1 MINTRDICMIAAG
14 AVLGGGVV
22 AAAGYFG
29 VIRKFIP
36 LRDLERELDDIR
48 RQYQEYK
55 HKLEDLHHERET
67 TEDVEPSEDI
77 SHGRP
82 ESENVPVDDAPV
94 DKPSDVDISDEFE
107 EEEDEE
113 EEEEEGWD
121 PWMSGQYDPLTFK
134 DGRYWLD
141 DDNPR
146 WDGPL
151 NDEEMELYRSVLGDE
166 PELVMSVVT
175 DIRENRYIASMD
187 EDEPM
192 FQITADEHCFKPDF
206 FETRELDYY
215 EEDDILALGRE
226 VIPQIERYINP
237 ICLNHFGENSGSGDP
252 NVVWCRNDKHEI
264 DYEITRHEDSY
275 QHAILGIKP
284 GPNTRPPRRF
294 RPDQAVEAEEANAK
308 RSKRAS
314 H

>member
-14 AVLGGGVV
+14 AVLGGGIV

-29 VIRKFIP
+29 VIKQYIP
-36 LRDLERELDDIR
+36 LRDLERELDDVR
-48 RQYQEYK
+48 RQYMEYK
-55 HKLEDLHHERET
+55 HKLEDLHHEREA
-67 TEDVEPSEDI
+67 TEDVAPREDI

-94 DKPSDVDISDEFE
+94 DEPSDVDISDD
-107 EEEDEE
+107 EEDEE
-113 EEEEEGWD
+113 EAEGWD
-121 PWMSGQYDPLTFK
+121 PFMSGHYDPLTFK
-134 DGRYWLD
+134 DGRYYLD

-166 PELVMSVVT
+166 PELVMSVLT
-175 DIRENRYIASMD
+175 DIRENRYLASMD

-192 FQITADEHCFKPDF
+192 FQITADEHLFKPEF

-215 EEDDILALGRE
+215 EDDDILALGRE

-237 ICLNHFGENSGSGDP
+237 ICLNHFGEHSGSGDP

-264 DYEITRHEDSY
+264 DYEITRHADSY
-275 QHAILGIKP
+275 QHAVLGIKP

-294 RPDQAVEAEEANAK
+294 RPDQVVDAEEADAK

>member
-1 MINTRDICMIAAG
+1 
-14 AVLGGGVV
+14 
-22 AAAGYFG
+22 
-29 VIRKFIP
+29 
-36 LRDLERELDDIR
+36 
-48 RQYQEYK
+48 
-55 HKLEDLHHERET
+55 
-67 TEDVEPSEDI
+67 
-77 SHGRP
+77 
-82 ESENVPVDDAPV
+82 
-94 DKPSDVDISDEFE
+94 
-107 EEEDEE
+107 
-113 EEEEEGWD
+113 
-121 PWMSGQYDPLTFK
+121 MSGHYDPLTFK
-134 DGRYWLD
+134 DGRYYLD

-166 PELVMSVVT
+166 PELVMSVLT

-192 FQITADEHCFKPDF
+192 FQITADEHFSKPEF

-215 EEDDILALGRE
+215 EDDDILALGRE

-237 ICLNHFGENSGSGDP
+237 ICLNHFGEHSGSGDP

-275 QHAILGIKP
+275 QHAVLGIKP
-284 GPNTRPPRRF
+284 GPNTQPPRRF
-294 RPDQAVEAEEANAK
+294 RPDQVVDAEEAHAK

-314 H
+314 R

>member
-14 AVLGGGVV
+14 AVLGGGIV

-29 VIRKFIP
+29 VIKQYIP
-36 LRDLERELDDIR
+36 LRDLERELDDVR
-48 RQYQEYK
+48 AQYMEYK
-55 HKLEDLHHERET
+55 HKLEDLHHEREA

-82 ESENVPVDDAPV
+82 ASENVPVDDAPV
-94 DKPSDVDISDEFE
+94 DEPSDVDISDD
-107 EEEDEE
+107 EED

-121 PWMSGQYDPLTFK
+121 PFMSGHYDPLTFK
-134 DGRYWLD
+134 DGRYYLD

-166 PELVMSVVT
+166 PELVMSVLT

-192 FQITADEHCFKPDF
+192 FQITAEEHLFKPEF

-215 EEDDILALGRE
+215 EDDDILALGRE

-237 ICLNHFGENSGSGDP
+237 ICLNHFGEHSGSGDP

-275 QHAILGIKP
+275 QHAVLGIKP
-284 GPNTRPPRRF
+284 GPNTQPPRRF
-294 RPDQAVEAEEANAK
+294 RPDQVVDAEEADAK

>member
-29 VIRKFIP
+29 VIRQYIP
-36 LRDLERELDDIR
+36 LRDLERELDDVR
-48 RQYQEYK
+48 RQYLEYK
-55 HKLEDLHHERET
+55 HKLEDLHHEPEP
-67 TEDVEPSEDI
+67 TEDVEPREDI
-77 SHGRP
+77 SHGRRA
-82 ESENVPVDDAPV
+82 SENVPVDDAPV
-94 DKPSDVDISDEFE
+94 DEPSDVDISDED

-113 EEEEEGWD
+113 EGWD
-121 PWMSGQYDPLTFK
+121 PFMSGHYDPLPFK
-134 DGRYWLD
+134 DGRYYLD

-166 PELVMSVVT
+166 PELVMSVLT
-175 DIRENRYIASMD
+175 DIRENRYLASMD

-192 FQITADEHCFKPDF
+192 FQITADEHCFKPEF

-215 EEDDILALGRE
+215 EDDDILALGRE

-237 ICLNHFGENSGSGDP
+237 ICLNHFGEHSGSGDP

-264 DYEITRHEDSY
+264 DYEITRHADSY
-275 QHAILGIKP
+275 QHAVLGIQP

-294 RPDQAVEAEEANAK
+294 RPDQVVDAEEAHAK

>member
-1 MINTRDICMIAAG
+1 MISTRDICMIAAG

-29 VIRKFIP
+29 VIKQYIP
-36 LRDLERELDDIR
+36 LRDLERELDDVR
-48 RQYQEYK
+48 AQYMEYK
-55 HKLEDLHHERET
+55 HKLEDLHHEREA
-67 TEDVEPSEDI
+67 TEDVEPREDI

-82 ESENVPVDDAPV
+82 ASENVPVDDAPV
-94 DKPSDVDISDEFE
+94 DEPSDVDISDD
-107 EEEDEE
+107 EEDED
-113 EEEEEGWD
+113 EEEGWD
-121 PWMSGQYDPLTFK
+121 PFMSGHYDPLTFK
-134 DGRYWLD
+134 DGRYYLD

-166 PELVMSVVT
+166 PELVMSVLT

-192 FQITADEHCFKPDF
+192 FQITADEHFSKPEF

-215 EEDDILALGRE
+215 EDDDILALGRE

-237 ICLNHFGENSGSGDP
+237 ICLNHFGEHSGSGDP

-275 QHAILGIKP
+275 QHAVLGIKT

-294 RPDQAVEAEEANAK
+294 RPDQVVDAEEADAK